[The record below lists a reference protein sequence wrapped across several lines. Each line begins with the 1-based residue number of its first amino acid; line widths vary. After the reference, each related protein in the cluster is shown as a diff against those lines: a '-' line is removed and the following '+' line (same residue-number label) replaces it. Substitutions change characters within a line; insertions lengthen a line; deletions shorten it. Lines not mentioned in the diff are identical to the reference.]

1 VLARTHEHRANQRQ
15 DFLHK
20 VSLWLVIS
28 HAYIAFEKLHIPGMV
43 KTHHLAKAIL
53 DSGWGTLIRFVT
65 YKSVMLR
72 GNRTVTVNPAYTRQD
87 CSGCGYRVPKTLSER
102 VHKCPQCGLEL
113 CRDTNAART
122 IEQEAFGAVSA
133 YAESN
138 AETVGRR
145 YSPNWFPKTRGTNDC
160 GDKGLCRISLT
171 R

>member
-1 VLARTHEHRANQRQ
+1 MITY
-15 DFLHK
+15 
-20 VSLWLVIS
+20 
-28 HAYIAFEKLHIPGMV
+28 AYIAFEKLHIPGMV

-113 CRDTNAART
+113 CRDTNK
-122 IEQEAFGAVSA
+122 AFSKVSA
-133 YAESN
+133 YAESSTH
-138 AETVGRR
+138 AVGPIQ
-145 YSPNWFPKTRGTNDC
+145 SELVPEV
-160 GDKGLCRISLT
+160 
-171 R
+171 